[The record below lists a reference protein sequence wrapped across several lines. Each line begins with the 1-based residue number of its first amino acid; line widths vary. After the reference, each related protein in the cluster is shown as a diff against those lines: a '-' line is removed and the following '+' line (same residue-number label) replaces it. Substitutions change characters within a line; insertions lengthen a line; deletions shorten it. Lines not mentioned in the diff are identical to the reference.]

1 MAGRVARARIAHE
14 PSEFQQRLEAFW
26 EEEISQHCCNADGT
40 LRNDEGTVRYL
51 GHLGLMVVTFKAV
64 VEGDLKA
71 AVWLAEKAM
80 GVPEQPFNAVVA
92 NLAPQE
98 SRRMLYAVARELGLS
113 ETTAGGLVRL
123 AERRDFPALIEATP

>member
-1 MAGRVARARIAHE
+1 MAGRVARARIPHE
-14 PSEFQQRLEAFW
+14 PSEIEEKIEAYW
-26 EEEISQHCCNADGT
+26 AEKVARYCCNADGT
-40 LRNDEGTVRYL
+40 LRYDDDTVAF
-51 GHLGLMVVTFKAV
+51 LGLLGVKVLAYRAEVM
-64 VEGDLKA
+64 GDAKA
-71 AVWLAEKAM
+71 AMWLAEKGLGA
-80 GVPEQPFNAVVA
+80 PEQPFNAVVA